1 MSRRRRPLPGAPEGG
16 LVIDKPA
23 GMTSHDVVAGVR
35 RALGQ
40 PRVGHAGT
48 LDPMATGV
56 LPLLLGRATRLA
68 QFVSSADKTYLAT
81 VRFGQATSTYDA
93 EGDPVGPASRV
104 TLERQTL
111 ERLLEGFRGR
121 QVQSP
126 PAVSAKRVGGTRAYV
141 LARSTPDLQLPPVP
155 VEVHALTLVGLGGAD
170 AQLRLD
176 VSAGYYVRSLA
187 HDLGVALGT
196 GAHLVALTRERSGQ
210 FTLGQAVPLRE
221 VLEAPAAAVPRV
233 MAPVELLPGFPRVV
247 VDATAAAQI
256 AHGRPVEGPVA
267 AAGRACLVGPDGRLL
282 ALAECRGRLLHPF
295 LVLV

>member
-1 MSRRRRPLPGAPEGG
+1 MSRRRRPAPGAPEGG
-16 LVIDKPA
+16 LVIDKPG

-35 RALGQ
+35 RALKQ
-40 PRVGHAGT
+40 PRIGHAGT

-81 VRFGQATSTYDA
+81 VRFGQATTTYDA

-104 TLERQTL
+104 TLERPALEHLL
-111 ERLLEGFRGR
+111 ERFRGR

-141 LARSTPDLQLPPVP
+141 LARSTPDLQLPPVT
-155 VEVHALTLVGLGGAD
+155 VEVHALTLVGVDGAD
-170 AQLRLD
+170 AHLRLD
-176 VSAGYYVRSLA
+176 VAAGYYVRSLA

-196 GAHLVALTRERSGQ
+196 GAHLVALTRERSGA
-210 FTLGQAVPLRE
+210 FTLEQAVPLRE
-221 VLEAPAAAVPRV
+221 VLESPAAVVPRV
-233 MAPVELLPGFPRVV
+233 IPAVDLLAGLPRVA
-247 VDATAAAQI
+247 VDATAAARI
-256 AHGRPVEGPVA
+256 AHGRPVEGPEMED
-267 AAGRACLVGPDGRLL
+267 GRACLVGPDGGLL

>member
-1 MSRRRRPLPGAPEGG
+1 MSRRRRPSPGAPEGG

-40 PRVGHAGT
+40 PRIGHAGT

-81 VRFGQATSTYDA
+81 VRFGQATTTCDA
-93 EGDPVGPASRV
+93 DGDPVGPARDV
-104 TLERQTL
+104 PLDGQAL

-121 QVQSP
+121 QVQTP

-170 AQLRLD
+170 AQLRLE

-187 HDLGVALGT
+187 RDLGVALGT
-196 GAHLVALTRERSGQ
+196 GAHLVALTRERSGS
-210 FTLGQAVPLRE
+210 FTREQAVPLRE
-221 VLEAPAAAVPRV
+221 VLESPAAVIPQIIS
-233 MAPVELLPGFPRVV
+233 PIDLLPDVPRVV
-247 VDATAAAQI
+247 VDAAAAARI
-256 AHGRPVEGPVA
+256 AHGRPVEGRGAEVD
-267 AAGRACLVGPDGRLL
+267 RACLVGPDGRLL
-282 ALAECRGRLLHPF
+282 ALAACRGRLLHPF